1 MNIDNYLCG
10 VIDLEDIYS
19 QHVGLFKALADKNR
33 LMIMNMLTGGEL
45 CACKILEKFNI
56 TQPTL
61 SHHMKI
67 LCDCGL
73 VNASKEGKWMYYSIS
88 AAGSEKAMLFLQQFT
103 TVTIYETNTH
113 NEGCCE

>member
-1 MNIDNYLCG
+1 MNEKYTKN
-10 VIDLEDIYS
+10 
-19 QHVGLFKALADKNR
+19 VGLFKALADINR
-33 LMIMNMLTGGEL
+33 IMIVDMLSCGEL

-73 VNASKEGKWMYYSIS
+73 VVGRREGKWMYYSLD
-88 AAGSEKAMLFLQQFT
+88 EKKVQDFKNFLCSI
-103 TVTIYETNTH
+103 TIDKENCICK
-113 NEGCCE
+113 EGVCDCGK

>member
-1 MNIDNYLCG
+1 LKSAYT
-10 VIDLEDIYS
+10 

-33 LMIMNMLTGGEL
+33 LMIMHMLTGGEL

-67 LCDCGL
+67 LCDSGL
-73 VNASKEGKWMYYSIS
+73 VSGRKEGKWVYYSIN
-88 AAGSEKAMLFLQQFT
+88 AERSEKAILFLQQLT
-103 TVTIYETNTH
+103 TVTIDETNDR

>member
-1 MNIDNYLCG
+1 MDKYN
-10 VIDLEDIYS
+10 E
-19 QHVGLFKALADKNR
+19 HVGLFKALSDVNR
-33 LMIMNMLTGGEL
+33 IMIVDMLSCGEL

-73 VNASKEGKWMYYSIS
+73 TKARKEGKWMYYSLNES
-88 AAGSEKAMLFLQQFT
+88 VVQDLRGFLC
-103 TVTIYETNTH
+103 TITSSKEDCICK
-113 NEGCCE
+113 GGDCCCGKE

>member
-1 MNIDNYLCG
+1 MENVYT
-10 VIDLEDIYS
+10 

-33 LMIMNMLTGGEL
+33 LMIMDMLTGGEF

-61 SHHMKI
+61 SHHMKV

-73 VNASKEGKWMYYSIS
+73 VNGRKEGKWMYYSIS
-88 AAGSEKAMLFLQQFT
+88 MEGSEKAMQFLQQLT
-103 TVTIYETNTH
+103 TVTVDETITR